1 MQPSTVSFRIFKA
14 RLDEA
19 MRLFLMSMFLL
30 FLGLASCKKE
40 ETVFENNEIPPYSG
54 VPTVLVQNYI
64 NRTFIDLIGREP
76 TDLEMEAETV
86 FLEENNL
93 SVEARTQLINKLM
106 TDQTF
111 IEGDSS
117 YYHAYHF
124 KVYED
129 SKARFVEGASDAELN
144 QRYGIIRNGAVIDS
158 LNGDMQGYEQKML
171 EANKLLAVV
180 DARIEYREGL
190 IDLLEMYRRMTDNAI
205 YDEINMG
212 SFNFVNATFDDLYYR
227 FPTESE
233 FQVSFE
239 IIENNAP
246 QMLFGQ
252 VAANEFEYMQV
263 LLNNSEC
270 AEGVVIWATNALLS
284 RNPTSQ
290 EAFNFGNTFYTSGDL
305 QIVQRS
311 IMISDEYAGF

>member
-1 MQPSTVSFRIFKA
+1 MLV
-14 RLDEA
+14 
-19 MRLFLMSMFLL
+19 FLL
-30 FLGLASCKKE
+30 FLGLVSCKKE
-40 ETVFENNEIPPYSG
+40 ETVFEDNEIPPYSG
-54 VPTVLVQNYI
+54 VPTVLVQNYV

-76 TDLEMEAETV
+76 TDLEMEAETAY
-86 FLEENNL
+86 LEENNL

-117 YYHAYHF
+117 YYHAYF
-124 KVYED
+124 YKIYED

-158 LNGDMQGYEQKML
+158 LNGDMQAYAQKML
-171 EANKLLAVV
+171 EAGKLLAVI
-180 DARIEYREGL
+180 DSRIEYREGL
-190 IDLLEMYRRMTDNAI
+190 IDLLEMCRRMTDNAI

-227 FPTESE
+227 FPTQAE
-233 FQVSFE
+233 FEAGFE
-239 IIENNAP
+239 IIENNTA
-246 QMLFGQ
+246 QVLFGQ
-252 VAANEFEYMQV
+252 VASNEFEYMQV

-270 AEGVVIWATNALLS
+270 AEGVVIWATNSLLS
-284 RNPTSQ
+284 RDPTSQ
-290 EAFNFGNTFYTSGDL
+290 EAFNYGNTFQTTGDL
-305 QIVQRS
+305 QQVQRS